1 MAVSKYAFWRDT
13 AERVGMTCA
22 QSFLA
27 ILVVG
32 DWSSVKTAGM
42 AGATASLS
50 LLKSLVASR
59 FGDGSA
65 SAVD

>member
-1 MAVSKYAFWRDT
+1 MAVSRYSFWRDT
-13 AERVGMTCA
+13 AERVGMTFL

-32 DWSSVKTAGM
+32 DWTSVKTAGI

-50 LLKSLVASR
+50 LAKSLIASR
-59 FGDGSA
+59 FGDGSP